1 LAETG
6 EIVGVLVPED
16 RVDLR
21 MATAADV
28 TFVTRLLFMIGVEFV
43 TSLVV
48 ILLLL
53 LFGRPVL

>member
-48 ILLLL
+48 NLLLL